1 MNVELKNK
9 EKFKKVLEDYRVSA
23 RARKVLRKVNFTV
36 LIGVAAAGRNT
47 IINELEKQ
55 YNFTYI
61 ISDTTRPPKLRD
73 GKMEK
78 HGVNYYFRSEEGML
92 EDLENG
98 EFLEAELIHDQQVS
112 GISIREL
119 EKAAEAGATA
129 INEVEFGGAMNIL
142 EAKPDAKVIAVF
154 PPSYEVWQKRFM
166 AREKIT
172 DKELKNRLKTAL
184 KVIDLVYKDKRI
196 FIVVND
202 EYHFAAERIQ
212 RINEGKLDVETS
224 RQRAVELLDSFRS
237 QIKEH
242 IARI

>member
-1 MNVELKNK
+1 MNVELKHK
-9 EKFKKVLEDYRVSA
+9 EKFKKVLKNYTISP
-23 RARKVLRKVNFTV
+23 RAQKVLDEVNFTV

-55 YNFTYI
+55 FDYTYI
-61 ISDTTRPPKLRD
+61 ISDTTRPPKFRD
-73 GKMEK
+73 GKMEQ

-119 EKAAEAGATA
+119 EKAAESGATA

-142 EAKPDAKVIAVF
+142 EAKTDTKVIAVF
-154 PPSYEVWQKRFM
+154 PPSYEVWQKRLM
-166 AREKIT
+166 AREKISEQ
-172 DKELKNRLKTAL
+172 ELKNRLNTAL
-184 KVIDLVYKDKRI
+184 KVIDLVNKDKRI

-202 EYHFAAERIQ
+202 EFHFAAERIQ
-212 RINEGKLDVETS
+212 KINTGEIDVTTS
-224 RQRAVELLDSFRS
+224 RARAEELLEAFKT
-237 QIKEH
+237 QIEEH
-242 IARI
+242 LARF